1 MSDWPGDT
9 GVLGGKQEKLS
20 REGMAP
26 EKYQWQ
32 QEQGSFDF
40 FFFQPIFIT
49 CLKIIIKS
57 ARQIQH
63 KSQVCQTKNKYLNDS

>member
-9 GVLGGKQEKLS
+9 GALGGKQEKLS

-32 QEQGSFDF
+32 EGAG
-40 FFFQPIFIT
+40 
-49 CLKIIIKS
+49 L
-57 ARQIQH
+57 
-63 KSQVCQTKNKYLNDS
+63 L